1 MGFVAEG
8 WANRGDPCLN
18 TQSPERTNRA
28 VLYAGVGVTGYSSEE
43 VAQRAGV
50 DLGYVERLVELGIL
64 TDDGDGFS
72 SGDVLTA
79 RWVEGL
85 DRTGIPLEAM
95 GAAVRD
101 GSLSFSFMDVAAFD
115 RFPELSTVTFRELSA
130 RTGIPFGLL
139 KVVREAVGFAEPR
152 PEDLVRED
160 ELSVVPAIELQFSE
174 GFPPAVIERWL
185 RVDASSLRRIAETET
200 DFWKSQ
206 VTEPLIDAGMTEGEM
221 MEAQAD
227 LGSRMA
233 PLREQAL
240 LAIYH
245 GQQEHAWRQGLAG
258 AVEGALE
265 RADLYSRLHRP
276 PAICFL
282 DITGYTSM
290 TEERGDEAAADLAMN
305 LERLVRRCS
314 QEHGGQPVKWL
325 GDGVMLYFR
334 EPGDAVLASLD
345 MVEGVATDD
354 LPPAHIGL
362 HAGPVVFQ
370 DGDYFGRT
378 VNLAARIADYA
389 RPGEVVVSQEVV
401 DAADGAP
408 VSFDEIGPVEL
419 KGIKGALRLHTA
431 RREL

>member
-1 MGFVAEG
+1 
-8 WANRGDPCLN
+8 
-18 TQSPERTNRA
+18 
-28 VLYAGVGVTGYSSEE
+28 VTGYSSEE

-50 DLGYVERLVELGIL
+50 DLEYVEKLVELGIL
-64 TDDGDGFS
+64 TDGGDGFS

-85 DRTGIPLEAM
+85 DRAGIPLEGM

-115 RFPELSTVTFRELSA
+115 RFPGLSTITFRELSA
-130 RTGIPFGLL
+130 RTGIPMDLL
-139 KVVREAVGFAEPR
+139 SVVREAIGFAEPG

-160 ELSVVPAIELQFSE
+160 ELSVVPAIELQLSN
-174 GFPPAVIERWL
+174 GFHPEVIERWL
-185 RVDASSLRRIAETET
+185 RVDASSLRRMAETET
-200 DFWKSQ
+200 EHWKSEVAQ
-206 VTEPLIDAGMTEGEM
+206 PLMQAGMTEGEM

-245 GQQEHAWRQGLAG
+245 GQQEHAWRQGFAE

-265 RADLYSRLHRP
+265 RADLYSSVHRP

-282 DITGYTSM
+282 DITGYTRL
-290 TEERGDEAAADLAMN
+290 TEEQGDEAAADLAMN

-334 EPGDAVLASLD
+334 EPGSAVLASLD

-378 VNLAARIADYA
+378 VNLAARIADFA

-401 DAADGAP
+401 EAADTAP

-419 KGIKGALRLHTA
+419 KGIKETLRLHTA
-431 RREL
+431 RHDI